1 MVVYTEQT
9 MTSQE
14 DASQEGAALAKKLEL
29 LAAVAQATVTAILRV
44 LDERRSGLLT
54 PEQEEKIGNVRTQ
67 VETAVVAVEDYM
79 ERHGDEAIDLSGLR
93 TRLVAIVRELD
104 QRTTDTDALP
114 S

>member
-1 MVVYTEQT
+1 MVEYTEQT

-54 PEQEEKIGNVRTQ
+54 PEQEEKIGEVRTQ
-67 VETAVVAVEDYM
+67 VEAAVVAVEDYM
-79 ERHGDEAIDLSGLR
+79 ERHGDEAVDLSGLR
-93 TRLVAIVRELD
+93 TRLVAIVRELEL
-104 QRTTDTDALP
+104 RTTDTDALP

>member
-1 MVVYTEQT
+1 MYTGAT
-9 MTSQE
+9 MASQE
-14 DASQEGAALAKKLEL
+14 GPPQEGAALAKKLEL

-54 PEQEEKIGNVRTQ
+54 PDEEEKIGNVRTQ
-67 VETAVVAVEDYM
+67 VESAVEAVEGYM
-79 ERHGDEAIDLSGLR
+79 ERHGEEAIDLTGLR

-104 QRTTDTDALP
+104 VRTTDPDALP